1 MTLLEKGTCSLA
13 LFTNLKQNL
22 KFCKFLLM
30 VSLKNFGILFY
41 QHIKTHQRVQ
51 SMLKNVGL
59 FDHKKFQE
67 FSKISAKFQYFPG
80 LFSNSKTFQDCWE
93 PWEFITHNKTSNK
106 YELFATVHTQKEEG
120 EKDLAKFILSCS
132 TKIIELTVSLRKTI
146 RGCFWKNPET

>member
-1 MTLLEKGTCSLA
+1 MYWEYIDIIASNIPQIKITADSQWTARFNIQKTTEKRWCLLR
-13 LFTNLKQNL
+13 NLS
-22 KFCKFLLM
+22 F
-30 VSLKNFGILFY
+30 
-41 QHIKTHQRVQ
+41 
-51 SMLKNVGL
+51 GL

-120 EKDLAKFILSCS
+120 KKDLANFILQCS
-132 TKIIELTVSLRKTI
+132 TKIIELTVSLHKTI
-146 RGCFWKNPET
+146 RGCFWKNPER